1 MAKGWHWA
9 SSLTELHLSEIGSF
23 IKCKVDLVKVAGQW
37 ATGTFLSLT
46 SNPALRLQTLPS
58 FYRNTGD
65 PNSGPCTGGKLQT
78 QASIH
83 PSEKIHLKI
92 TIENWR
98 NSENDDHQNWES
110 PDAFKPRCPVKDKV
124 PVCEWTNT
132 SPCISR
138 RIKACD
144 WTGSLMPP
152 STSLPAGIK
161 VPTLSDM

>member
-1 MAKGWHWA
+1 MSVAKGWHWA
-9 SSLTELHLSEIGSF
+9 SSLTELHLSEIRSF

-58 FYRNTGD
+58 LYRNTGD

-110 PDAFKPRCPVKDKV
+110 PDGFKPRFPVSEQTRHHVSADGSKHATGLE
-124 PVCEWTNT
+124 PHASFHS
-132 SPCISR
+132 SPCR
-138 RIKACD
+138 N
-144 WTGSLMPP
+144 
-152 STSLPAGIK
+152 
-161 VPTLSDM
+161 